1 MWQNL
6 PIGEFWKT
14 FTGKPFKS
22 LFFRRRRNCH
32 FDKARNQTEFL
43 FKLKYGFADTAARDT
58 GRIDDTSAYAR
69 LVSNVI
75 WPRPMSWADRE
86 KCVEVD

>member
-1 MWQNL
+1 M
-6 PIGEFWKT
+6 PIDEFWKT

-22 LFFRRRRNCH
+22 LFFRSRRNCH

-43 FKLKYGFADTAARDT
+43 FKLKHGSVETAPRDT
-58 GRIDDTSAYAR
+58 GRIDDTSVDAR
-69 LVSNVI
+69 LVANVTS
-75 WPRPMSWADRE
+75 PRQMSWADRE